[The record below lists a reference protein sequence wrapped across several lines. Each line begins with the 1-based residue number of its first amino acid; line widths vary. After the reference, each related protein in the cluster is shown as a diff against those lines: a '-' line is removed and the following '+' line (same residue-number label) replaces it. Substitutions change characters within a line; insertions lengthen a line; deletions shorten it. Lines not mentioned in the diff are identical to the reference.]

1 MAQYPTGKIRK
12 RRAPRP
18 LGRDAL
24 EELALAYA
32 ARFATSAAKLE
43 AYLQR
48 KLRERGWEGR
58 EDGAEPPDTRA
69 LVERFADK
77 GYVDDESYARM
88 RAGDLLRRGYGPRR
102 IGQALHQAGI
112 DEQLREDMTPGEAK
126 RREAAIAMAR
136 KRRFGLFAAA
146 SRGEGEEARKR
157 FEKQLAAMVRA
168 GHDFATARTVLDA
181 QGEGEL
187 DQWLAEAREEER
199 DA

>member
-1 MAQYPTGKIRK
+1 MAQYPTRKIRK
-12 RRAPRP
+12 RRTPRP
-18 LGRDAL
+18 LNAAGL

-58 EDGAEPPDTRA
+58 DEGEDPPDTRE
-69 LVERFADK
+69 LVDRFAAK

-102 IGQALHQAGI
+102 VGQALHQAGI
-112 DEQLREDMTPGEAK
+112 DERLRDEMVPGARK
-126 RREAAIAMAR
+126 QREAAMALAR
-136 KRRFGLFAAA
+136 KRRFGPYA
-146 SRGEGEEARKR
+146 SETPPQREDARKQ

-168 GHDFATARTVLDA
+168 GHDFGTARFVLEA
-181 QGEGEL
+181 RGEAEL
-187 DQWLAEAREEER
+187 EQWLAEAAEEDR